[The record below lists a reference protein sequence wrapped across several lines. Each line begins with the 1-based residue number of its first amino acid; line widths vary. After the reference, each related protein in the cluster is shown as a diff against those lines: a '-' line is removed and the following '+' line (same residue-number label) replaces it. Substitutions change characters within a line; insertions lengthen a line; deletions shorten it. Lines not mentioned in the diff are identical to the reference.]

1 MKYYRDLRIYKEKSA
16 LELANLFMINKLLH
30 YSFFVNNAHLLYSYS
45 SKILGLTLTEFV
57 IKNTMGRIF
66 TGGSTITELL
76 ALSNSLKKRNLPVI
90 VDYCCEALEEDANEQ
105 FMDKSAKM
113 FEATSILGDNIP
125 NHKISL
131 KISALCDMEVLKA
144 LTVISGKL

>member
-1 MKYYRDLRIYKEKSA
+1 
-16 LELANLFMINKLLH
+16 
-30 YSFFVNNAHLLYSYS
+30 
-45 SKILGLTLTEFV
+45 
-57 IKNTMGRIF
+57 
-66 TGGSTITELL
+66 
-76 ALSNSLKKRNLPVI
+76 
-90 VDYCCEALEEDANEQ
+90 
-105 FMDKSAKM
+105 MDKSAKM